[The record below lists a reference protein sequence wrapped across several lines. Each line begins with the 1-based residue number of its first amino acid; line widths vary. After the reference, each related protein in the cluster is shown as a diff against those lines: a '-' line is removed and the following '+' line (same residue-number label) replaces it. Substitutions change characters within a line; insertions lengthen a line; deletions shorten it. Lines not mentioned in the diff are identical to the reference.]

1 MRGRQLT
8 ETRKMRVKIKKVRRQ
23 GRQSRERQKQLL
35 SLVKK
40 MMTHM
45 KGTTKLQI
53 NHHQQFKNSQK
64 VTVKNKF
71 QRQRQEGER

>member
-8 ETRKMRVKIKKVRRQ
+8 ETRKMRVKMKKVRRQ

-45 KGTTKLQI
+45 KGTTK
-53 NHHQQFKNSQK
+53 
-64 VTVKNKF
+64 
-71 QRQRQEGER
+71 